1 MSMNKDDGDELFSVF
16 VKKVRD
22 LNKSIRW
29 VGIANQSGILIKE
42 TYREGLKPL
51 LSSEENLEYAVN
63 TIARHK
69 ERIKYEAKIGKLEY
83 SLVKYEKVNRMMI
96 PLNDNNYYYFLLF
109 TLDVEEIDY
118 DKIVREKIIPFAKRE
133 RHIFFDSKTQ

>member
-1 MSMNKDDGDELFSVF
+1 MSINKDDGDELFSVF

-22 LNKSIRW
+22 LNESIRW

-51 LSSEENLEYAVN
+51 LSSEENLEYAAN

-69 ERIKYEAKIGKLEY
+69 ERIKYEPKIGKLEY
-83 SLVKYEKVNRMMI
+83 TLVKYERVNRIMI
-96 PLNDNNYYYFLLF
+96 PLNNNNNYLLF
-109 TLDVEEIDY
+109 SLDVEEVDY
-118 DKIVREKIIPFAKRE
+118 DNIIKKNIIPLVE
-133 RHIFFDSKTQ
+133 GQEVSEQLL

>member
-1 MSMNKDDGDELFSVF
+1 MSMNKEDDELLSTF
-16 VKKVRD
+16 VKKVVN

-29 VGIANQSGILIKE
+29 AGMANQLGRIIKE
-42 TYREGLKPL
+42 THRENLRPL
-51 LSSEENLEYAVN
+51 LTSEENLEYAAN